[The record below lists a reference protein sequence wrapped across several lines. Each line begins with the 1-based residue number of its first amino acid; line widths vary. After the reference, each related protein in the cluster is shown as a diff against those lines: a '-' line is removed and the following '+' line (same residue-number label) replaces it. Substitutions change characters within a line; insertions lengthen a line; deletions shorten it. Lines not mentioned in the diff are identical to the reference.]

1 MKRIPTWM
9 IAGLTFVAG
18 ALVTLMLT
26 SLLQRQPAPA
36 APLAGAE
43 PAVLYWYDP
52 MYPDRHFEQPGKSPF
67 MDMQLVPK
75 YADGQANAEGTVQ
88 IDPRIAQNLG
98 VRTGVAERGALATQV
113 RASATVAFDEREVSA
128 VQARVNGIVESLAV
142 RSPLTTVRRGQVLM
156 VLTAPEWTA
165 AQEEYL
171 ALRRTQTSGLLEV
184 RDAARRR
191 LGLLGMSEAQIR
203 AIESANHAQTRISV
217 VAPRDGVVTELAVRE
232 GETVMSGAT
241 LARING
247 VQSVWVHAAIAEA
260 QIALVAPGVTAE
272 VHLSAFPGQTFSG
285 TVETLL
291 PTIDA
296 ASRTQT
302 ARIVL
307 DNPTQQLTPGMVGEV
322 RITTD
327 GADETVLVP
336 SEAVIVTGTRQVVL
350 VATDGGAFRA
360 QEVRVGA
367 EADGKAEI
375 LEGVAAGERVVLSGQ
390 FLIDS
395 EASLSGTLSR
405 LGVDKA
411 ERMTDGH
418 EGAQRDDTTKEEPE
432 HHQASGEVL
441 AIDDRAADPLVD
453 RQPLPGAAGTVILTA
468 WGVLSLQRTP
478 RRRAAGP
485 LGRAG
490 HHPHHL
496 PWAGAAG
503 RREPGDLSADDD
515 DAVGAGREDG
525 ARLLVLRRFS
535 FVYVLFDDGT
545 DLYWARSRVLEYLNQ
560 VQARLPRRHRL
571 ARTRCHRRRL
581 DLPVRAGRP
590 QRPAWT
596 SPQLRAL
603 QDWFLKYELKTCR
616 TWPRSPASAAWC
628 ASTRSCSTRT
638 SSRPTASRTHVEVTE
653 AIRGQPGGRRLG
665 AGTGRGR
672 VHGARQRLPAVAR
685 RLPRSRCDRRW
696 CVGAPVLRCRPRP
709 ARPGDAARHRRA
721 RRRGRSATGG
731 VIVMRSGKN
740 ALETIAA
747 VKAKL
752 DELQAQPAQG
762 RRDRRDL
769 RPRRA

>member
-441 AIDDRAADPLVD
+441 AIDGRDWNIDTGPIPSMQMGAMRMQFFGPKPGSGTPVQVGQHIDFRFFRNAD
-453 RQPLPGAAGTVILTA
+453 
-468 WGVLSLQRTP
+468 
-478 RRRAAGP
+478 
-485 LGRAG
+485 
-490 HHPHHL
+490 
-496 PWAGAAG
+496 
-503 RREPGDLSADDD
+503 GDFEIDPESIRID
-515 DAVGAGREDG
+515 DAATEK
-525 ARLLVLRRFS
+525 
-535 FVYVLFDDGT
+535 
-545 DLYWARSRVLEYLNQ
+545 
-560 VQARLPRRHRL
+560 HR
-571 ARTRCHRRRL
+571 
-581 DLPVRAGRP
+581 
-590 QRPAWT
+590 
-596 SPQLRAL
+596 
-603 QDWFLKYELKTCR
+603 
-616 TWPRSPASAAWC
+616 
-628 ASTRSCSTRT
+628 
-638 SSRPTASRTHVEVTE
+638 
-653 AIRGQPGGRRLG
+653 
-665 AGTGRGR
+665 
-672 VHGARQRLPAVAR
+672 
-685 RLPRSRCDRRW
+685 
-696 CVGAPVLRCRPRP
+696 
-709 ARPGDAARHRRA
+709 
-721 RRRGRSATGG
+721 
-731 VIVMRSGKN
+731 
-740 ALETIAA
+740 
-747 VKAKL
+747 
-752 DELQAQPAQG
+752 
-762 RRDRRDL
+762 
-769 RPRRA
+769 